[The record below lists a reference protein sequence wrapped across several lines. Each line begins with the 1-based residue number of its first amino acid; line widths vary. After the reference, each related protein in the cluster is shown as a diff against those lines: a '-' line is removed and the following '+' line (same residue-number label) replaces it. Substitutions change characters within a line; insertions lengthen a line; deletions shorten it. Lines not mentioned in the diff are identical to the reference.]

1 MLRFDEQQ
9 EFEAWLRRCPLPSK
23 ALAYAVSRTGDD
35 SCLTV
40 ECRWKLPGSPVT
52 ANGGE
57 LPAEVQLVC
66 DGPPAKRA
74 RTQPPPAVLL
84 PPARGAGSS
93 SSADG
98 AAARREPLAGR
109 SGVVEE
115 RYSTVSP
122 AAAPAASLSSDQ
134 PPTQAQPRSQ
144 SPTAS
149 TAPDAPA
156 APAAPVPVP
165 GSAPAYEP
173 EKLPTERRRVGP
185 GPPHDA
191 PALWC
196 ITVLG
201 KKDINKFFE
210 SPPGQPCL
218 LTMQKEIAMIFHH
231 NLHVAGSAGRFTG
244 DGTGNPEAFIFFEDQ
259 AMTKL
264 VGAIALYGKSKL
276 NTMFVVQDKRRKPAR
291 WGMRALEYVIGK
303 VKDANKAKIELMCK
317 PKSSG
322 QNAPEAFYEK
332 AGFTRIKNQD
342 KGLLEHQDVHQ
353 RRCKMRLDLK
363 SRMHGGDSAD

>member
-1 MLRFDEQQ
+1 M
-9 EFEAWLRRCPLPSK
+9 
-23 ALAYAVSRTGDD
+23 
-35 SCLTV
+35 
-40 ECRWKLPGSPVT
+40 
-52 ANGGE
+52 
-57 LPAEVQLVC
+57 
-66 DGPPAKRA
+66 
-74 RTQPPPAVLL
+74 
-84 PPARGAGSS
+84 
-93 SSADG
+93 
-98 AAARREPLAGR
+98 
-109 SGVVEE
+109 
-115 RYSTVSP
+115 
-122 AAAPAASLSSDQ
+122 
-134 PPTQAQPRSQ
+134 
-144 SPTAS
+144 
-149 TAPDAPA
+149 
-156 APAAPVPVP
+156 
-165 GSAPAYEP
+165 
-173 EKLPTERRRVGP
+173 
-185 GPPHDA
+185 
-191 PALWC
+191 
-196 ITVLG
+196 G